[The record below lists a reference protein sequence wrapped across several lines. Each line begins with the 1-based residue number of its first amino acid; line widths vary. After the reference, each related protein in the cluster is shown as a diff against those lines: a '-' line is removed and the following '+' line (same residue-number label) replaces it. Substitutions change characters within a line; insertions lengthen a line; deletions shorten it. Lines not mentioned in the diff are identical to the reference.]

1 MRKIALIAVAL
12 LMLVCVSCSSKPKT
26 SGNSFTASSQTDPRR
41 DYSKPYLTDANVT
54 NLIKSMNEEHN
65 PFEVIFKQGG
75 QINTVADMQ
84 SRMAEF
90 NAYARKYGFQ
100 DYEDYMAVWGRVFV
114 GQAQLWAN
122 DMKQGVEKMTR
133 DNIDNA
139 KKQLQDPNLS
149 PDMRKIYEQQVT
161 SGEKSLAD
169 MEKPGKNSL
178 NDSDLA
184 LVKKYLPQLQEATK
198 KYSQT
203 AGKN

>member
-1 MRKIALIAVAL
+1 MRKIALIAATL
-12 LMLVCVSCSSKPKT
+12 LMLVCISCSSKPKT
-26 SGNSFTASSQTDPRR
+26 PGNSYSASSQTDSRR

-75 QINTVADMQ
+75 QINTIADMQ
-84 SRMAEF
+84 TRMAEF
-90 NAYARKYGFQ
+90 NAYAQKYGFQ
-100 DYEDYMAVWGRVFV
+100 NYEDYMAVWGRVFV
-114 GQAQLWAN
+114 GETQIWTE
-122 DMKQGVEKMTR
+122 DMKQGMEKMTR

-139 KKQLQDPNLS
+139 KKQLQDPNLN
-149 PDMRKIYEQQVT
+149 PDLRKLYEQQVT

-169 MEKPGKNSL
+169 MEKPAKSSL

-184 LVKKYLPQLQEATK
+184 LVRKYLPQLKEATQ

-203 AGKN
+203 ASGK